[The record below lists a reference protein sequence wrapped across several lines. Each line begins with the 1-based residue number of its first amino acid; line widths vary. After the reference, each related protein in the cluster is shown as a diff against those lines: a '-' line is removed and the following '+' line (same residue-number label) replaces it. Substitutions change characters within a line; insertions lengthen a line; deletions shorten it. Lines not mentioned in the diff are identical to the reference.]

1 MILQIH
7 MGNIRCT
14 CSHGMGLH
22 LANLF
27 WNRIFSLNGLVLK
40 FIIFLVQTGQD
51 QGWGP
56 LGKLVIPNHLISQE

>member
-27 WNRIFSLNGLVLK
+27 WNRIFGLNGLVLK
-40 FIIFLVQTGQD
+40 FIIFLVQTGED
-51 QGWGP
+51 Q
-56 LGKLVIPNHLISQE
+56 S